1 MKTKTKSTLLTD
13 PSTPLTYRIN
23 MLLTGNETAQ
33 FDFSNRM
40 FAREH
45 YEFLRARCVLGTAAI
60 KEITWEEL

>member
-1 MKTKTKSTLLTD
+1 MQAKTKSRLLHDSNQITV
-13 PSTPLTYRIN
+13 YRIN

-45 YEFLRARCVLGTAAI
+45 FELLRAQCQLGGAAI

>member
-1 MKTKTKSTLLTD
+1 MKTKTKSSLLTN
-13 PSTPLTYRIN
+13 PSDAITYRIN
-23 MLLTGNETAQ
+23 MILTGNETAQ